1 MSIGRIHEHLLPS
14 SARLC
19 SAYRIGLA
27 VHHSPEIQ
35 ALSIYF
41 NVNLHAFQVPAG
53 RASDRPESMRGSEE
67 TIEKLL
73 SGYGQEIHA
82 VAYAITR
89 DHHAAE
95 DITAETIIAAWR
107 RLNSLRDPDRLRPW
121 LLRIASR
128 HALQFLRRQ
137 RRHRET
143 AIWRGTSVGDQ
154 FDSLA
159 ADRLDIADAMAALPP
174 QMRAVISLRY
184 VSNLSVDEIAEALG
198 RSRNT
203 VKTELRLGLRHLRSL
218 LGVERRD
225 GA

>member
-1 MSIGRIHEHLLPS
+1 M
-14 SARLC
+14 
-19 SAYRIGLA
+19 
-27 VHHSPEIQ
+27 
-35 ALSIYF
+35 
-41 NVNLHAFQVPAG
+41 NLHAFQVPAD
-53 RASDRPESMRGSEE
+53 RTSDRTASMRGSEE

-82 VAYAITR
+82 VAYAIAR

-95 DITAETIIAAWR
+95 DITAETIIAAWS

-128 HALQFLRRQ
+128 RALQFLRRQ

-143 AIWRGTSVGDQ
+143 PIWRGASVGGQ
-154 FDSLA
+154 FDSLV

-184 VSNLSVDEIAEALG
+184 VSDLSVDEIAEALS

-203 VKTELRLGLRHLRSL
+203 VKTELRLGLRHLRSF
-218 LGVERRD
+218 LGVERGD
-225 GA
+225 EA